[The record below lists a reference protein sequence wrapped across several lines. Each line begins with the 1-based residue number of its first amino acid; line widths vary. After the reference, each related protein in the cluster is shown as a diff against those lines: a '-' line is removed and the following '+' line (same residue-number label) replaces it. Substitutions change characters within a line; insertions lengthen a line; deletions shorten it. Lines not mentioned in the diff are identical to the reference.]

1 MTTDVPIPFFADA
14 PVEYDAGSY
23 FAQMTRSFALYAQ
36 QMSNPGP
43 IRGTTIVMTNLP
55 VFANNTAAVSGGL
68 AVNSVYKT
76 SGGELRIVV

>member
-1 MTTDVPIPFFADA
+1 MTTEVPVPFFAD
-14 PVEYDAGSY
+14 PPSSYDANY

-43 IRGTTIVMTNLP
+43 MRGTTLVMTNLP
-55 VFANNTAAVSGGL
+55 VFANNAAAVSGGL

>member
-1 MTTDVPIPFFADA
+1 MTTDVPVPFFADA
-14 PVEYDAGSY
+14 PVEYDQSY

-76 SGGELRIVV
+76 AGGELRIVV

>member
-14 PVEYDAGSY
+14 PVEYDAGY

-43 IRGTTIVMTNLP
+43 IRGTTLVMTNLP

-76 SGGELRIVV
+76 AGGELRIVV

>member
-1 MTTDVPIPFFADA
+1 
-14 PVEYDAGSY
+14 
-23 FAQMTRSFALYAQ
+23 
-36 QMSNPGP
+36 
-43 IRGTTIVMTNLP
+43 

>member
-14 PVEYDAGSY
+14 PVEYDAGY

-36 QMSNPGP
+36 QMNNPGP
-43 IRGTTIVMTNLP
+43 MRGTTLVMTNLP

-76 SGGELRIVV
+76 AGGELRIVV

>member
-1 MTTDVPIPFFADA
+1 MTTEVPIPFFADV
-14 PVEYDAGSY
+14 PVEYDAGY
-23 FAQMTRSFALYAQ
+23 LAQMTRSFALYAQ

-76 SGGELRIVV
+76 AGGELRIVV

>member
-1 MTTDVPIPFFADA
+1 MTTDVPIPFFFYA
-14 PVEYDAGSY
+14 PVEYDAGY

-76 SGGELRIVV
+76 TGGELRIVV

>member
-14 PVEYDAGSY
+14 PVEYDQSY

-76 SGGELRIVV
+76 TGGELRIVV